1 MTGPFGWLR
10 TLWAMVDDH
19 LADLSD
25 KLQGIV
31 RLLRIAVALLVVA
44 VALVLLSP
52 VVLYLWPEW
61 FPLAYAIS
69 TIILVIPIVLLALLA
84 ALPLR
89 MKSVVRLIDKGYP
102 ENAKEIAIRI
112 AARKLHDQSIQTEE
126 LLVDTALNEA
136 RKVMERAKANA
147 AAEAAQAAAQAQP
160 SNMGAAPPGPAS
172 NL

>member
-1 MTGPFGWLR
+1 VTGPFGWLR
-10 TLWAMVDDH
+10 TLWAMVDDR
-19 LADLSD
+19 LAELSA
-25 KLQGIV
+25 KLQAVV
-31 RLLRIAVALLVVA
+31 RMLRLAVALLVVA
-44 VALVLLSP
+44 VLLVLASP

-69 TIILVIPIVLLALLA
+69 TMILVIPIVLLAVLA

-112 AARKLHDQSIQTEE
+112 AARKLHDQSIATEE

-136 RKVMERAKANA
+136 RKVMERAKAHA
-147 AAEAAQAAAQAQP
+147 AAEAAETPPASP
-160 SNMGAAPPGPAS
+160 GTMGAAPPGPAS
-172 NL
+172 NP

>member
-10 TLWAMVDDH
+10 TLWAMVDDR
-19 LADLSD
+19 LAELSA

-44 VALVLLSP
+44 VFLVLLSP

-69 TIILVIPIVLLALLA
+69 TVILVIPIVLLAILA

-89 MKSVVRLIDKGYP
+89 MTSVVRLIDKGYP

-147 AAEAAQAAAQAQP
+147 AAEAAEAQP
-160 SNMGAAPPGPAS
+160 GTMGAAPPGPAS